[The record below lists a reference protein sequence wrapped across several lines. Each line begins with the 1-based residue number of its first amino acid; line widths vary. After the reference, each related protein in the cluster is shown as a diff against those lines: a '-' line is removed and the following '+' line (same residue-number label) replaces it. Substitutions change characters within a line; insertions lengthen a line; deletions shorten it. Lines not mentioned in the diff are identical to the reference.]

1 MARLS
6 HPSYVYTA
14 SFHPVTHS
22 LVVTGGFDR
31 VIRLWR
37 RDREA
42 YIMVQVST
50 VRIMALM
57 LFRKLLIKL
66 SQYCLARNFSL
77 RKSNNKSTNHPND
90 VKGKINTN
98 KS

>member
-42 YIMVQVST
+42 YIMVQVRT
-50 VRIMALM
+50 MALM
-57 LFRKLLIKL
+57 LLQRKLV
-66 SQYCLARNFSL
+66 
-77 RKSNNKSTNHPND
+77 D
-90 VKGKINTN
+90 
-98 KS
+98 

>member
-31 VIRLWR
+31 VLRIWR
-37 RDREA
+37 REVGV
-42 YIMVQVST
+42 YTMVQVRGGGGDII
-50 VRIMALM
+50 V
-57 LFRKLLIKL
+57 L
-66 SQYCLARNFSL
+66 SIVLDTLGAEQPPEPHQLCR
-77 RKSNNKSTNHPND
+77 
-90 VKGKINTN
+90 V
-98 KS
+98 